1 MNLVCIQIVC
11 IQMADTSLNENRI
24 GLLIWQTSNLWQSKI
39 RSQIN
44 KFNISFNEYLILET
58 IYNLSELS
66 TNITQVDIVKHSFID
81 KSVVSSKLTKLNN
94 KNLINKMTPNDNR
107 SNKLVLTKE
116 GNNIVEKI
124 INDVINIEN
133 DFFSKLNQE
142 SFNFINSLK
151 LLLGKKIRIK
161 ANYNE

>member
-1 MNLVCIQIVC
+1 
-11 IQMADTSLNENRI
+11 MADTSLNENRI

-94 KNLINKMTPNDNR
+94 KNLIKKMTPNDNR

>member
-1 MNLVCIQIVC
+1 
-11 IQMADTSLNENRI
+11 MADTSLNENRI

-39 RSQIN
+39 RNKIS

-58 IYNLSELS
+58 LYNLSNLS
-66 TNITQVDIVKHSFID
+66 SDINQVDIVRHSFID
-81 KSVVSSKLTKLNN
+81 KSVVSAKLSQLNN
-94 KNLINKMTPNDNR
+94 KKLVKKMTPKDNR

-116 GNNIVEKI
+116 GNDIIEKI
-124 INDVINIEN
+124 IDDIIEAEN
-133 DFFSKLNQE
+133 DFFKKLNQE
-142 SFNFINSLK
+142 TFNFINSLK